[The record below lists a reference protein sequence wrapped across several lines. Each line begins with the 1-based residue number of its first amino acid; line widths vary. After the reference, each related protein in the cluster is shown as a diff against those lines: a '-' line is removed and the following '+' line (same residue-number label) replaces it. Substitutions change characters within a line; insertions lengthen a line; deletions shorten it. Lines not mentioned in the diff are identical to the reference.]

1 MDNKD
6 KKEKI
11 SFVDKPHANKKLS
24 IYTSIGT
31 FVLGVIWISIIYIYQ
46 GRIPNR
52 EEAIAFFIILAGVN
66 LSSSGS
72 DLRGFLKILKGGNDN
87 KKMEGYNDKNS

>member
-1 MDNKD
+1 MDNKG

-11 SFVDKPHANKKLS
+11 SFIDKPHANKKLS
-24 IYTSIGT
+24 IYTGIGT
-31 FVLGVIWISIIYIYQ
+31 FVLGVIWISINYIYR
-46 GRIPNR
+46 GRIPNQ

-72 DLRGFLKILKGGNDN
+72 DLRGFLKILKNDN
-87 KKMEGYNDKNS
+87 NKKEAKENDDN